1 LNALP
6 HTFSRTALAAALTSA
21 ALFAGSALAQ
31 GSPAAP
37 AKPAAPA
44 AAAKPAAAPSSP
56 AKKALVARLLA
67 VQMPGIEG
75 TARQVAEQPA
85 AQMLQQA
92 GNALQR
98 LPADKREALWRD
110 IQGDARKYA
119 EEAGTLAKER
129 ANKLSPSTIGAA
141 LEERFTEE
149 ELKQLVTLLES
160 PAYKKLAGMGAELN
174 RGLLEKLVPELR
186 PTLEPKLKAL
196 EQSIV
201 KRLEA
206 AAAASNA
213 TAPAPGAS
221 RP

>member
-6 HTFSRTALAAALTSA
+6 TPLRRAASLAALTSA
-21 ALFAGSALAQ
+21 MLLAGPALAQ
-31 GSPAAP
+31 GTSAAAATA

-44 AAAKPAAAPSSP
+44 AKPAAPSSP
-56 AKKALVARLLA
+56 AKKALVNRLLA
-67 VQMPGIEG
+67 VQMAGIEG
-75 TARQVAEQPA
+75 SARQLAEQPA

-98 LPADKREALWRD
+98 LPADKREALWRE

-119 EEAGTLAKER
+119 EDAGALAKER
-129 ANKLSPSTIGAA
+129 ASKLAPTTIGAL
-141 LEERFTEE
+141 LEERFSED

-160 PAYKKLAGMGAELN
+160 PAYKKLSGMGAELN
-174 RGLLEKLVPELR
+174 RSMVEKLVPELR

-196 EQSIV
+196 EQAIV

-206 AAAASNA
+206 ASAAANA
-213 TAPAPGAS
+213 SAPAAGAS

>member
-1 LNALP
+1 LKAQP
-6 HTFSRTALAAALTSA
+6 TTFSRTALAVALTSA

-31 GSPAAP
+31 GNSAAP
-37 AKPAAPA
+37 AKPAAP
-44 AAAKPAAAPSSP
+44 AAKPAAAPSSP

-75 TARQVAEQPA
+75 SARQVAEQPA

-110 IQGDARKYA
+110 IQSDARKYA
-119 EEAGTLAKER
+119 EEAGNLAKDR
-129 ANKLSPSTIGAA
+129 ANKLAPSTIGAA
-141 LEERFTEE
+141 LEERFTED

-160 PAYKKLAGMGAELN
+160 PAYKKLAGMGGELN
-174 RGLLEKLVPELR
+174 RGLLEKLVPEIR

-206 AAAASNA
+206 AAAAANT